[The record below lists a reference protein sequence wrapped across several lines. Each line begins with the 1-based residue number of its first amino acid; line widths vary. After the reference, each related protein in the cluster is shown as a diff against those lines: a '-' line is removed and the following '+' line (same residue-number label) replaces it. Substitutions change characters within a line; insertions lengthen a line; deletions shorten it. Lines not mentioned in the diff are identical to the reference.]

1 MNSGSSF
8 EHVKELFSEHLEKN
22 QLRKTPERF
31 AILDEVYSRNEH
43 FDVDELFESM
53 KAKNY
58 RVSRATVYNTLDLLV
73 DCNLVRKHQFGS
85 SLAQYE
91 KSVGHSQHHH
101 LICNQCQQV
110 TEFCEPRLHHIHMS
124 IGDLLGFSIRSHS
137 FILHGDCTRPDCLNK
152 QVSPPQQSSE
162 CHD

>member
-1 MNSGSSF
+1 MSSGSSF
-8 EHVKELFSEHLEKN
+8 EHVKQLFSEHLEKN

-137 FILHGDCTRPDCLNK
+137 FILHGDCTRTDCSNK
-152 QVSPPQQSSE
+152 LISPPQKSSD